1 MPKETL
7 TLNDPVDFQG
17 LLKYIS
23 YGDNNAIID
32 ENSVGTWLEQVVPS
46 VYFRQNDFFRAEF
59 NSATFGM
66 LLKIISTQKN
76 MSFSLEFIDS
86 IFLEHYKITEST
98 FSLLKCINRDSLTKY
113 EELGTVNFM
122 AVKAKKSY
130 KFMSN
135 MRGARVGGLIT
146 GMLFRGAVKL
156 AARAEDELVEKEGC
170 QFSLCF
176 HDKGREVKLDVIV
189 DSFYVNTFREFLR
202 VNWTPNVPEKPKVE
216 KPVDNGFCFIATACY
231 SDYDHPI
238 VYQLRRFRDDFLQR
252 KDWGKSFV
260 NFYYRYSPILAKVIA
275 NNKSL
280 KFLVKFIVVKPLYY
294 LSRIIV

>member
-86 IFLEHYKITEST
+86 IFLEH
-98 FSLLKCINRDSLTKY
+98 
-113 EELGTVNFM
+113 
-122 AVKAKKSY
+122 
-130 KFMSN
+130 
-135 MRGARVGGLIT
+135 
-146 GMLFRGAVKL
+146 
-156 AARAEDELVEKEGC
+156 
-170 QFSLCF
+170 
-176 HDKGREVKLDVIV
+176 
-189 DSFYVNTFREFLR
+189 
-202 VNWTPNVPEKPKVE
+202 
-216 KPVDNGFCFIATACY
+216 
-231 SDYDHPI
+231 
-238 VYQLRRFRDDFLQR
+238 
-252 KDWGKSFV
+252 
-260 NFYYRYSPILAKVIA
+260 
-275 NNKSL
+275 
-280 KFLVKFIVVKPLYY
+280 
-294 LSRIIV
+294 